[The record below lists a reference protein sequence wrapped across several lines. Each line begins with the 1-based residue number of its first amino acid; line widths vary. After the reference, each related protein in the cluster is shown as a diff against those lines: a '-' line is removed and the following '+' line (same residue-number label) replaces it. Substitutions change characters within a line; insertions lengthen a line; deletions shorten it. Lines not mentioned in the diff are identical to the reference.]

1 MRVAFSDPV
10 GPRFWRVVPYALPF
24 LLLALAIALGAA
36 LENDTPAIV
45 ATLLAVGSFSV
56 LGLLPSRGALRT
68 AEVTCG
74 AGRITIAKAGTRS
87 QEIEAKDIVGATTA
101 RTSPAAGKE
110 GSVLLT
116 LALADRPQPV
126 TLEVEDDHAAEQIRL
141 ALGIGHG
148 GFGTISWRTQ
158 PDTNMRSA
166 FIGRILVV
174 ACTALMLLIAVLA
187 GAPAA
192 MGAAALLG
200 QVAFIG
206 TIIGLVGLLGK
217 DKQPTLVMG
226 ADGLRLRTLRG
237 WFALP
242 YAAVSGIDEWHR
254 ALRFHVPPPFHSVEV
269 AKTDALFGGI
279 STDEQKILLAQV
291 RAATQRARGYGPR
304 KDDVEGR
311 LEVLRRHGESPR
323 DWLARLDLAGQMLH
337 AGAGYRGHSF
347 DVDDL
352 WAILEDPEADGEL
365 RSAAARVL
373 KHAPDA
379 RIRIDAAVAAV
390 RDETTNKRLRIAVDD
405 DLDAA
410 TRDLAFLDATEPP
423 AQLAMRR

>member
-1 MRVAFSDPV
+1 MRVGLSDPI
-10 GPRFWRVVPYALPF
+10 GPRFWRVIPYALPF
-24 LLLALAIALGAA
+24 LLLAFAMAFGVTFESEMAA
-36 LENDTPAIV
+36 LV
-45 ATLLAVGSFSV
+45 ASLLALGSFSG
-56 LGLLPSRGALRT
+56 LGLLPSRGALRS

-74 AGRITIAKAGTRS
+74 AGQITIAKAGTRS
-87 QEIEAKDIVGATTA
+87 QEIVAKDIVGATTA
-101 RTSPAAGKE
+101 RTRKGI
-110 GSVLLT
+110 LLT
-116 LALADRPQPV
+116 LALKDRAQPV
-126 TLEVEDDHAAEQIRL
+126 TLEVEDDHAAEQIRH

-148 GFGTISWRTQ
+148 GFGEISWRTQ

-166 FIGRILVV
+166 LIGRILVIV
-174 ACTALMLLIAVLA
+174 CTALMLLIAALA
-187 GAPAA
+187 GADAA
-192 MGAAALLG
+192 IGSAALLG

-206 TIIGLVGLLGK
+206 TIIGFVGLTAK
-217 DKQPTLVMG
+217 DKQPTLIMG
-226 ADGLRLRTLRG
+226 ADGLRLRTMRG

-242 YAAVSGIDEWHR
+242 YGAVSGIDEWHR
-254 ALRFHVPPPFHSVEV
+254 SLRFHVPPPFHTVEV
-269 AKTDALFGGI
+269 AKTGAGFGGI
-279 STDEQKILLAQV
+279 SADEQKILLAQV
-291 RAATQRARGYGPR
+291 RAASQRARGYGPK

-311 LEVLRRHGESPR
+311 IEVLRRHGESPR

-423 AQLAMRR
+423 PQLAMRR